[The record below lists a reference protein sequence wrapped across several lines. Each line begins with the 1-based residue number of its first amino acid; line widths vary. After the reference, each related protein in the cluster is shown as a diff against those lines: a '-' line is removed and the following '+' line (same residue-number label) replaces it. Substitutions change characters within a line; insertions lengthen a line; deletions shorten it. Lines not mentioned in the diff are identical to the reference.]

1 MKSERHVIVAAS
13 DRELSAAVGAA
24 IQRLPNISIELGPAG
39 GLGKLAAK
47 AASAAAMIVEVDA
60 RTAGRVEEFRRLA
73 NTAASGRVVAAMREG
88 GPEDVRRLF
97 RAGAADVLTAPFTGD
112 AVRAALSEI
121 LQTTPSFGGGA
132 GGQVISVL
140 KGSGGAGATTVALN
154 LAALMARGDP
164 KRSYPPRSTAVLDLD
179 LQFGDSDVALD
190 LNPRSTIVEVL
201 KASERVDGRFL
212 LSVMTEHA
220 SGLRL
225 LAPPP
230 TIVPM
235 DALSAE
241 LATTLIDHAAD
252 AFERT
257 ILDLPSTWS
266 DWTLAALNRSDIILL
281 TATATVAGALG
292 ARRVL
297 DALSEAGVRRPVML
311 VLNKL
316 SGLLEAWEKP
326 ARIKKSLDVRV
337 DAGLAFDALAL
348 KAADRGQLIVEAAPK
363 SRLTQDLKTLAAKL
377 EARLEAMAV
386 GVALADVAA

>member
-47 AASAAAMIVEVDA
+47 AASAAAMIIEVDA
-60 RTAGRVEEFRRLA
+60 RTPGRVEEFRRLA
-73 NTAASGRVVAAMREG
+73 NTAAGGRVVAAMREG

-112 AVRAALSEI
+112 AVRSALAEV
-121 LQTTPSFGGGA
+121 LQTTPSLGGA
-132 GGQVISVL
+132 GGQVIAVV

-154 LAALMARGDP
+154 LAALMAQGDP
-164 KRSYPPRSTAVLDLD
+164 KRSYPPRSTAVLDFD

-212 LSVMTEHA
+212 LSVMAEHS

-230 TIVPM
+230 AIVPL
-235 DALSAE
+235 DALSPE
-241 LATTLIDHAAD
+241 LATTVIDHTAD

-257 ILDLPSTWS
+257 IIDLPTSWS
-266 DWTLAALNRSDIILL
+266 DWTLAALNRSDIIVL

-297 DALSEAGVRRPVML
+297 DALNEAGVRRPVML
-311 VLNKL
+311 ALNKL
-316 SGLLEAWEKP
+316 GGVLEAWEKP
-326 ARIKKSLDVRV
+326 SRIKKSLDVGV

-363 SRLTQDLKTLAAKL
+363 SRLAQDLKTLAAKL

>member
-39 GLGKLAAK
+39 ALGKLAPK

-60 RTAGRVEEFRRLA
+60 RTPGRVEEFRRLA
-73 NTAASGRVVAAMREG
+73 NAAASGRVVAALREG

-112 AVRAALSEI
+112 AVRGALSEI
-121 LQTTPSFGGGA
+121 LQTTPSLGGA
-132 GGQVISVL
+132 GGQVISVV

-179 LQFGDSDVALD
+179 LQFGDTDVALD

-212 LSVMTEHA
+212 LSVMAEHS

-230 TIVPM
+230 AIVPL

-241 LATTLIDHAAD
+241 LATAIIDHTAD

-257 ILDLPSTWS
+257 VIDLPASWS
-266 DWTLAALNRSDIILL
+266 DWTLAALNRSDIIVL

-297 DALSEAGVRRPVML
+297 DALNEAGVRRPVL
-311 VLNKL
+311 LALNKL
-316 SGLLEAWEKP
+316 NGVLEAWEKP
-326 ARIKKSLDVRV
+326 SRIKKSLEVGV

-363 SRLTQDLKTLAAKL
+363 SRLAQDLRTLAAKL
-377 EARLEAMAV
+377 EARLETMAV